1 MQELQSEFDSSS
13 AVTAGVVSMFH
24 AVPLLTGPIATW
36 LTDRYGCRAVTIW
49 GSILA
54 SIGFL
59 AAAFSHHIALLYLFF
74 GVVSGFGLSLCYVAS
89 IIIVAYYFESKRS
102 FATGIAVCGS
112 GIGTFV
118 FAPFTQWLMDNYD
131 GWRGACIILS
141 GIFLNMIICGLMFK
155 ELEWK
160 KKMSRASS
168 ARFEDN
174 LNLKW
179 MTLSH
184 QIDMRYLILKS

>member
-1 MQELQSEFDSSS
+1 
-13 AVTAGVVSMFH
+13 MFH